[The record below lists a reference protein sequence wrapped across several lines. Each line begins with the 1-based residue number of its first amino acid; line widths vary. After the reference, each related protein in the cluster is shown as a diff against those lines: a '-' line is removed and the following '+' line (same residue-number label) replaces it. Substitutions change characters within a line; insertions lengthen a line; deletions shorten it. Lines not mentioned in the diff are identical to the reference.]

1 MGSGLKDW
9 AKNLKGTMKNYNL
22 KFKNIFSLKFVF
34 LIFISAFFATALPSF
49 AEIADSPVAAQPH
62 ETPQDIYK
70 ARLDSGLKNTE
81 PYSYALIKKSQADPA
96 NAKRLL
102 TEAIKYSPD
111 LPAAYFE
118 MARISFSLSPEGI
131 FEGLNYMI
139 EGIRAYERN
148 FWWMASIAGL
158 AFISLI
164 SSFIL
169 ALIMVAVI
177 RFFADSP
184 LLSHEI
190 REDKKKALIVL
201 SLVPLSLAGPLFFIA
216 GTICLL
222 GLYFSRVDKT
232 VVYASVLFL
241 LLSPFLLRITNI
253 FLSAASP
260 ELRASVA
267 VNENRDNKHAL
278 SALKGK
284 NDFVS
289 LFSYGLALK
298 KEGHYE
304 EAIAVYKNISPSS
317 PDPRVYVN
325 LGNCYYAINDISA
338 AADFYKKSLEMK
350 PSAAAYYNL
359 SQISRE
365 KFDFVKGEEYFI
377 EATKLNREAVSRFAA
392 NSQRN
397 PNRFLMDE
405 TLPLSVLWKYA
416 DSRSQELIKISL
428 LNSALTVLIA
438 ISLIVLFYLLGSKAK
453 DRAYR
458 CKRCNTILCGKC
470 GKELLW
476 GQMCAQCYKSLVKFD
491 GLDSRVRVAKL
502 LEVQELQTNKRT
514 IIKILSLTLPG
525 IAHIYAGKILEGSLF
540 LWPFLFL
547 LILIL
552 LNPFFHTGL
561 SFFSHDWLTI
571 PSLALIVVL
580 FFISGIVVRR
590 RLNRGWL

>member
-1 MGSGLKDW
+1 MRLLHSARNDTFYEG
-9 AKNLKGTMKNYNL
+9 A
-22 KFKNIFSLKFVF
+22 KNIFSLKFAF
-34 LIFISAFFATALPSF
+34 LIFIFAFFATALPSF
-49 AEIADSPVAAQPH
+49 AEIAGPAPQAEVADPAPRDVY
-62 ETPQDIYK
+62 E

-81 PYSYALIKKSQADPA
+81 PYSYALIKKAQADPS

-111 LPAAYFE
+111 LPAVYFE

-148 FWWMASIAGL
+148 FWWLVSIAGL
-158 AFISLI
+158 AFISLT
-164 SSFIL
+164 SSFIVVL
-169 ALIMVAVI
+169 LLVAGI
-177 RFFADSP
+177 RFFIDSP
-184 LLSHEI
+184 LLSHDIIEN
-190 REDKKKALIVL
+190 KKKSLIVL
-201 SLVPLSLAGPLFFIA
+201 SLVPLSLAGPLFFIV

-267 VNENRDNKHAL
+267 VNEDRDNKHAL
-278 SALKGK
+278 FALKGK
-284 NDFVS
+284 NDFLS

-298 KEGHYE
+298 REGHYE

-317 PDPRVYVN
+317 PDPRVYIN
-325 LGNCYYAINDISA
+325 LGNCYYAINDVA
-338 AADFYKKSLEMK
+338 AATDFYKKSLEIK

-377 EATKLNREAVSRFAA
+377 EATKLNREAVSSFAA
-392 NSQRN
+392 NSKRD

-405 TLPLSVLWKYA
+405 TLPLFVLWKYA
-416 DSRSQELIKISL
+416 DSRAQELIKISL

-438 ISLIVLFYLLGSKAK
+438 IILIVLFYLLGSKVK
-453 DRAYR
+453 GMAYR
-458 CKRCNTILCGKC
+458 CKRCNSILCDKC

-502 LEVQELQTNKRT
+502 LEVQELQTKKRT
-514 IIKILSLTLPG
+514 IIRILSLTLPG
-525 IAHIYAGKILEGSLF
+525 IAYIYAGKILEGSLF
-540 LWPFLFL
+540 LWSFLFL

-552 LNPFFHTGL
+552 LSSFFHTGL
-561 SFFSHDWLTI
+561 SFFSHGWLTI
-571 PSLALIVVL
+571 PSLALMVVL

>member
-1 MGSGLKDW
+1 MT
-9 AKNLKGTMKNYNL
+9 KNKVIYPV
-22 KFKNIFSLKFVF
+22 SLLFAF
-34 LIFISAFFATALPSF
+34 LLALSFPLPSF
-49 AEIADSPVAAQPH
+49 AEIADPAPRDVYES
-62 ETPQDIYK
+62 
-70 ARLDSGLKNTE
+70 RLNSGLKNTE
-81 PYSYALIKKSQADPA
+81 PYSYSLIKKAQADPS

-118 MARISFSLSPEGI
+118 MARIRFSLSPEGI

-148 FWWMASIAGL
+148 FWWLVSIAGL
-158 AFISLI
+158 SFISLI

-169 ALIMVAVI
+169 VFIMVAVI
-177 RFFADSP
+177 RFFTDSP
-184 LLSHEI
+184 LLSHDI
-190 REDKKKALIVL
+190 IEDKKKFLIIL

-222 GLYFSRVDKT
+222 GLYFSKADKAI
-232 VVYASVLFL
+232 VYGAILFL

-298 KEGHYE
+298 REGHYE

-325 LGNCYYAINDISA
+325 LGNCYYAINDIA
-338 AADFYKKSLEMK
+338 AATDFYKKSLEIK
-350 PSAAAYYNL
+350 PSAEAYYNL
-359 SQISRE
+359 SQVSRE
-365 KFDFVKGEEYFI
+365 RFDFVKGEEYFI
-377 EATKLNREAVSRFAA
+377 EATKLNREAVSSFAA
-392 NSQRN
+392 NSKRT

-416 DSRSQELIKISL
+416 DSRPRELIKISL
-428 LNSALTVLIA
+428 LSSALTALVA
-438 ISLIVLFYLLGSKAK
+438 ISLIVLFYLIASRAK

-502 LEVQELQTNKRT
+502 LEVQELQTKRRT
-514 IIKILSLTLPG
+514 IIRILSLTLPG
-525 IAHIYAGKILEGSLF
+525 IAHIYAGKILGGSLF
-540 LWPFLFL
+540 LWSFLFL

-552 LNPFFHTGL
+552 LNPFSRTGL

-571 PSLALIVVL
+571 PSLALMAVL